1 MYICIYLIIMYR
13 RVRLPCGSE
22 TKTYSGLW
30 MLALEDIKQ
39 KFKNKHENGNPEVIY
54 RLKVSKI

>member
-1 MYICIYLIIMYR
+1 MYR